1 MTSFSIKAR
10 LKSLSHAI
18 DGIAALVSSQH
29 NARIH
34 VAATIAVVALGLV
47 LGLAAWEWCSVIL
60 AVSIVW
66 TSEALN
72 TGFEFVCDVVS
83 PEINPKIKIAKD
95 IAAAGVLLASCGA
108 AIVGA
113 IVFLPHILAILGI

>member
-1 MTSFSIKAR
+1 MPAFSIKAR

-18 DGIAALVSSQH
+18 DGMVALLSSQH

-34 VAATIAVVALGLV
+34 VAATMAVAFFGLV
-47 LGLAAWEWCSVIL
+47 LELAAWEWCSVVL
-60 AVSIVW
+60 AASIVW

-83 PEINPKIKIAKD
+83 PEVNPKIKLAKD

-113 IVFLPHILAILGI
+113 IVFLPHIMAILGI